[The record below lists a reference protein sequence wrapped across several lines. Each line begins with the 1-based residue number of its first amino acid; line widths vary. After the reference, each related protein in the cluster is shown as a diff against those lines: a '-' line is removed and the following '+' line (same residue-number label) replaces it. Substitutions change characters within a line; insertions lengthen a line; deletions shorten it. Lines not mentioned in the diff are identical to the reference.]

1 MLTITLIA
9 ALVLGIVVAV
19 LPHVVWLLAWLVGKG
34 FHYTMPY
41 APFGWT
47 AIALVV
53 VMWAVLAW
61 GCFVGRWRLQT
72 TRMEFAHPDIPSAFD
87 GYRIVHISDLHLSTF
102 DDNPKQLQRFVDSIN
117 GLEPDLICFTG
128 DLVTFGT
135 SEAEPYTTMLR
146 QLQAKDGIVSVLGN
160 HDFLIYNRKLADDA
174 TRQSEVDSVARY
186 EREQL
191 GWRLL
196 RNESTVIE
204 RGGGKLTLIGVDN
217 TVGKGQGFSTIDCGD
232 LPKAMAGTDGFRILL
247 THDPSHWRS
256 NIPLTLSGHTHS
268 AQVRLFGWTPA
279 SWMFKEAWGRYDEGE
294 QTLNVNAGLGC
305 TLPVRLNCPAEI
317 TLITLES
324 YHLKTSTSK

>member
-9 ALVLGIVVAV
+9 TLVLGIVIAA
-19 LPHVVWLLAWLVGKG
+19 LPHVIWLLAWVVGRC
-34 FHYTMPY
+34 FHYTIPY

-47 AIALVV
+47 ALALVV
-53 VMWAVLAW
+53 IVWAVLAW

-72 TRMEFAHPDIPSAFD
+72 TRVEFAHSGIPSAFD
-87 GYRIVHISDLHLSTF
+87 GYKIVHISDLHLITF

-117 GLEPDLICFTG
+117 ALEPDLICFTG

-135 SEAEPYTTMLR
+135 SEAEPYTTTLR

-160 HDFLIYNRKLADDA
+160 HDFLIYNRKLADDS
-174 TRQSEVDSVARY
+174 TRHSEVDSVAQY

-196 RNESTVIE
+196 RNENMVIGRSGE
-204 RGGGKLTLIGVDN
+204 KLTLIGVDN
-217 TVGKGQGFSTIDCGD
+217 TVGEGQGFSTIDRGD
-232 LPKAMAGTDGFRILL
+232 LPKAMARTDGFRILL

-256 NIPLTLSGHTHS
+256 EVLHYSDIPLTLSGHTHS
-268 AQVRLFGWTPA
+268 AQARLFGWTPA
-279 SWMFKEAWGRYDEGE
+279 SWMFKEAWGRYDEGG

-305 TLPVRLNCPAEI
+305 TLPVRINCPAEI
-317 TLITLES
+317 TLITLR
-324 YHLKTSTSK
+324 KK